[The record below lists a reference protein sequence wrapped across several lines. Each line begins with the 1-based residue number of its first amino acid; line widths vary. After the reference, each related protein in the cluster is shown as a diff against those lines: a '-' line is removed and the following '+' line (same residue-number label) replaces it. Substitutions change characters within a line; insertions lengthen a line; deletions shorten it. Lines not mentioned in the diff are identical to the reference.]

1 MFDSIVLK
9 WLVKKQKKPH
19 ERIGSASDARNK
31 ELEETMFIYRL
42 FFFGKN
48 SNFDACD

>member
-9 WLVKKQKKPH
+9 WLVKKQKKTH

-42 FFFGKN
+42 FFW
-48 SNFDACD
+48 

>member
-19 ERIGSASDARNK
+19 KRIGSASDARNRIRRDDVY
-31 ELEETMFIYRL
+31 LQAI
-42 FFFGKN
+42 FFGKN